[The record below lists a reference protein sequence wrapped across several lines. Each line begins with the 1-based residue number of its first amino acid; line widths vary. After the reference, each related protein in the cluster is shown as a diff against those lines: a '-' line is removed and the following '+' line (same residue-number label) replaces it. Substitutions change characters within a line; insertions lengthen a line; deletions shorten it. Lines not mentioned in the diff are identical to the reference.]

1 MKVLALMRPGRLD
14 RIIYVPLPDTATRR
28 EVFNIHLRA
37 MPINEDVSVE
47 DLVMQT
53 GKYSGAEVAAVCRE
67 AALLALQEDIQAR
80 TVTKKH
86 FVDALAIVPPRT
98 PDNLLQLYA
107 DFQHRSGLHSV

>member
-1 MKVLALMRPGRLD
+1 MKALMRPGRLD